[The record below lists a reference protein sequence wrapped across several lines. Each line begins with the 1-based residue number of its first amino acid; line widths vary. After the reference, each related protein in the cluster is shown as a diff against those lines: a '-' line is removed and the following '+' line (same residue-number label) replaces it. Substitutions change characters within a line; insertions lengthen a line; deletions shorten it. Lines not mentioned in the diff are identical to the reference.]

1 MPNKTREMN
10 PDSRCCECRP
20 PRISTPGVLWMA
32 GPRMKALLDRLNV
45 AQRAVTG
52 PPPTRVS
59 FSKIAEWRAG
69 TTHVNAPQLD
79 EAYRELL
86 QSYLS
91 GAFEHTLVF
100 YLTNLAPNLSGE
112 TGLTGYRMRRK
123 FLAARARTYSPDDA
137 KEAGALFEAYLAPC
151 WIHRAAAARWFEQNS
166 YPLPQQLMTPSGS
179 ADGCSEEGPIV
190 TRGTKVPSNE
200 PGSISVAPLSPREKC
215 NAWIMEQLTAG
226 VIPGSTVRWKNFERD
241 VKKACG
247 NDVKGFSERNLPRI
261 VEKLQ
266 QELRTK
272 AIR

>member
-1 MPNKTREMN
+1 MPNKTRAMN

-32 GPRMKALLDRLNV
+32 GPRMEALLDRLNV
-45 AQRAVTG
+45 AQCAVTG

-59 FSKIAEWRAG
+59 FSKIAEWCAG
-69 TTHVNAPQLD
+69 TTKVNSPQLN

-100 YLTNLAPNLSGE
+100 YLTNLAPDLSGE

-123 FLAARARTYSPDDA
+123 FLAARARTFSPDDA
-137 KEAGALFEAYLAPC
+137 KGARALFEAYLAPC

-179 ADGCSEEGPIV
+179 ADGSSSEEPIAR
-190 TRGTKVPSNE
+190 RGTKVPSNE
-200 PGSISVAPLSPREKC
+200 PGSISVAPQTPKEKC
-215 NAWIMEQLTAG
+215 NTWIKEQLKRGIAPPDT
-226 VIPGSTVRWKNFERD
+226 ITWKAFKRD
-241 VKKACG
+241 LKNACG
-247 NDVKGFSERNLPRI
+247 DVNGFSERNLPRI

-266 QELRTK
+266 QELGTK